1 MCVQKMK
8 NEKQNEAQNDT
19 QKGAQNKILH
29 KSISVYF

>member
-29 KSISVYF
+29 KSISVYL